1 MINDDALIK
10 NRNFR
15 TLAITDMFTKLADS
29 MDNVIITLLV
39 IKLTGS
45 SMSTGI
51 LLAITTLPGI
61 LFSLIGG
68 TLSDIKSQKKILSI
82 MTALQSI
89 LLLILALF
97 IKTNRISFIILCII
111 LFVLES
117 FSRLYSPAFTSA
129 TVNIVSK
136 GNYKQA
142 VSTITTVG
150 SLVQMAGSAICATL
164 VGLIGYIPTLL
175 VNSFSYI
182 CSSLLSTKLNVKSND
197 NVNNTTKVKDV
208 LYNANLGLKYVT
220 THGELMGLIIIISL
234 INFILAWFDVA
245 LPFLLTDFINVPIES
260 LGYIK
265 SASTFMFVIAGLI
278 MAKEKVNN
286 TKNVTSISIA
296 ILGCSVVI
304 MSYIKNIFFSA
315 IVWGIAAFFR
325 TIASLL
331 LMSQLAIVSDENM
344 IGRVMGFFMLITS
357 ISILLS
363 RLLSG
368 IMVTYLGA
376 STTFKIAGFTFF
388 ILAILSFRKL
398 PKNKDLTGV

>member
-1 MINDDALIK
+1 
-10 NRNFR
+10 
-15 TLAITDMFTKLADS
+15 MFTKFADS

-68 TLSDIKSQKKILSI
+68 TLSDIKSQKKIISI
-82 MTALQSI
+82 MTALQAI

-97 IKTNRISFIILCII
+97 IKTNRISFAILCII

-129 TVNIVSK
+129 TVNIASK
-136 GNYKQA
+136 ENYKQA

-150 SLVQMAGSAICATL
+150 SLVQMIGSAICATL
-164 VGLIGYIPTLL
+164 VALIGYIPTLV
-175 VNSFSYI
+175 VNSFSYF
-182 CSSLLSTKLNVKSND
+182 CSSLLSTKLNIKSNE
-197 NVNNTTKVKDV
+197 NVANTTKARDV
-208 LYNANLGLKYVT
+208 LYNANLGLKYVIN
-220 THGELMGLIIIISL
+220 HGDIMGLIIIISM

-245 LPFLLTDFINVPIES
+245 LPFLLTDFINVPIEF

-278 MAKEKVNN
+278 MAKKKVNN
-286 TKNVTSISIA
+286 TKNVISMSIA
-296 ILGCSVVI
+296 ILGCSVI
-304 MSYIKNIFFSA
+304 TMSYIKNIFFSV
-315 IVWGIAAFFR
+315 ILWGSAAFFR

-344 IGRVMGFFMLITS
+344 IGRVMGAFMLITS
-357 ISILLS
+357 ISMLLS

-368 IMVTYLGA
+368 ALVTYLGA
-376 STTFKIAGFTFF
+376 STTFKIAGFTFL
-388 ILAILSFRKL
+388 ILAIFSLRKL
-398 PKNKDLTGV
+398 PKNTELSTT